1 MKRFSLNS
9 WIFFSQMSKGL
20 KIVMLAIM
28 FFSVL
33 FVLPN
38 LEKRLW
44 AVNRIAWSININID
58 NDSNF

>member
-1 MKRFSLNS
+1 
-9 WIFFSQMSKGL
+9 MSKGL

-44 AVNRIAWSININID
+44 AVNRIALSININID